1 MTPSTALALIRSA
14 WPAIR
19 RYGPYAICIVAGYAV
34 CAYQHRET
42 PVAHTATEEARLAD
56 GTVQPA
62 RTPGGKLTLPAPT
75 SKRGSR
81 PIAAVEIKLQGRPPE
96 PVGPRPS
103 GFCFSPED
111 FTCPPVSAR
120 IDIAERGGQF
130 EVAARSPD
138 GMLLDVRHVPRGTI
152 AVPPRYAVNLTWTP
166 ATDNY
171 TGVVL
176 RRLPWLGMHAGGGLS
191 VSDGR
196 VDPVLSVSVPI
207 R

>member
-1 MTPSTALALIRSA
+1 MTPTAAVAVIRAA

-19 RYGPYAICIVAGYAV
+19 KYAPFALCAVIGYAV

-42 PVAHTATEEARLAD
+42 PVASTATEEARLPN
-56 GTVQPA
+56 GTVQA
-62 RTPGGKLTLPAPT
+62 GRTPGGKLTLPAPT
-75 SKRGSR
+75 PRRGAKQ
-81 PIAAVEIKLQGRPPE
+81 IAAVEIKIQGPPPE
-96 PVGPRPS
+96 PVGQRPS

-152 AVPPRYAVNLTWTP
+152 PVPPRYAVNVTWTP

-176 RRLPWLGMHAGGGLS
+176 RRLPWLGIHAGGGLS

-196 VDPVLSVSVPI
+196 IDPVLAVSVPI

>member
-1 MTPSTALALIRSA
+1 MTLTAAWAMIRDA

-19 RYGPYAICIVAGYAV
+19 RYAPFAACIAIGYAA

-42 PVAHTATEEARLAD
+42 PVASTATEESRLPN

-75 SKRGSR
+75 PKRGAR
-81 PIAAVEIKLQGRPPE
+81 PIAAVEIKIQGSPPVQIE
-96 PVGPRPS
+96 PKPD

-111 FTCPPVSAR
+111 FVCPPVSAR
-120 IDIAERGGQF
+120 IDVAERGGQF
-130 EVAARSPD
+130 EVSARSPD

-152 AVPPRYAVNLTWTP
+152 AVPPRYAVNLMWTP
-166 ATDNY
+166 ATDTY
-171 TGVVL
+171 AGVVM
-176 RRLPWLGMHAGGGLS
+176 RRLPWLGIQAGGGLS

-196 VDPVLSVSVPI
+196 VDPVLAISVPI